1 MTQKLKMNIN
11 DINPQLTIQEV
22 KLEADSLRFVIPF
35 SMSVSG
41 PSQSNFLIK
50 IPTNSI
56 LVG

>member
-11 DINPQLTIQEV
+11 DINPRLTIQEV
-22 KLEADSLRFVIPF
+22 KLEEDSLRFVIPF

-50 IPTNSI
+50 IPTN
-56 LVG
+56 